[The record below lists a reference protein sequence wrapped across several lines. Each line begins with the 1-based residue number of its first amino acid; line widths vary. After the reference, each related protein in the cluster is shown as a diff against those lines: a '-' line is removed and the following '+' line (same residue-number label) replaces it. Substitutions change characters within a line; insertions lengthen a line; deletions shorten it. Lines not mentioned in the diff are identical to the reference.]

1 MSDMRKSGPM
11 TDALDMGA
19 PCLLWTGF
27 GVFFLATADSFFPS
41 PESNAR
47 SLAPLGVCGHTDGRG
62 KEEARGERGTES
74 DATSGP
80 DRVSESEDAAA
91 LRAPGHEMKR
101 LYMYE
106 HYILRCKMSTR
117 LGAISPAPY
126 ESGGRGGIT
135 QSSLHSFLSD
145 G

>member
-1 MSDMRKSGPM
+1 MHSTWAPHVCSGLDSAYFSSPLRILSFLLRK
-11 TDALDMGA
+11 
-19 PCLLWTGF
+19 
-27 GVFFLATADSFFPS
+27 AT
-41 PESNAR
+41 
-47 SLAPLGVCGHTDGRG
+47 LAPLGVCGHTDGRG

-126 ESGGRGGIT
+126 ESGGRAGSRNLVFI
-135 QSSLHSFLSD
+135 HS
-145 G
+145 